1 MLKNR
6 RENLQNNITQGQKTN
21 KKPKSQL
28 TGLHLGNLVWKG
40 KAVIC
45 IFNKYLLDRLQT
57 TLLLIVLPIFYL
69 E

>member
-1 MLKNR
+1 M
-6 RENLQNNITQGQKTN
+6 
-21 KKPKSQL
+21 PKSQL

-40 KAVIC
+40 KAVVTC